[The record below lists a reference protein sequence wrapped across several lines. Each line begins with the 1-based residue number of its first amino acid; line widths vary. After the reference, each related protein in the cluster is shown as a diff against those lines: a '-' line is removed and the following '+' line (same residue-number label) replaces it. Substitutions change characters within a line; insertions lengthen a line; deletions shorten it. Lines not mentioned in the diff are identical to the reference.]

1 VKCDEAKPEC
11 ERCTS
16 TSRKCDGYVT
26 PKPKKDAPKLRANV
40 NELALGRAINWE
52 QGDSSERRAIDYFRC
67 HTAPGVASYF
77 DTDFVGLFFRSWSF
91 LEDRANDSFH
101 RQWSRLVLAVSQ
113 SEPAVRHALVAV
125 GTLNER
131 RDVYLRDVTFSKSIV
146 IDYQLE
152 TGSTFHCQQEQH
164 NDPFA
169 ISQYNK
175 SIAHLANA
183 MNSPSSN
190 SIDTALLV
198 CILFVCV
205 ECLRGDYAPAL
216 KHFQGGMSIA
226 LAAAGKGGP
235 NCRATQ
241 PTGLREKLMPFF
253 NRLELL
259 CQLYGQRPEYIY
271 GLSPS
276 QALPDAFHSIVE
288 ARDSIVHLMNI
299 SIRLIHSTKFRRYK
313 SQITFDDI
321 VQHNDVVSCLST
333 WRTTLDCFLAT
344 APPSSHLTEAATIL
358 EIQRIATL
366 TWLNRALVPE
376 ESAADADIPLYEQA
390 VRLAESLQI
399 SDHNQIKSTT
409 TKSTLPAS
417 TFLFDMEIVSPLY
430 LVAIKCRDPS
440 IRRRAIAVLRHT
452 VRREGL
458 WDSVKAA
465 AIAERV
471 MQIEEKGLPILD
483 GSVLPAEG
491 ARVANCHIDSGPGLN
506 PSGHKVTFFTMP
518 AGIRGNW
525 HTWDEW
531 VELRC

>member
-1 VKCDEAKPEC
+1 MRFEDHH
-11 ERCTS
+11 
-16 TSRKCDGYVT
+16 
-26 PKPKKDAPKLRANV
+26 ANGT
-40 NELALGRAINWE
+40 L
-52 QGDSSERRAIDYFRC
+52 
-67 HTAPGVASYF
+67 
-77 DTDFVGLFFRSWSF
+77 
-91 LEDRANDSFH
+91 H

-131 RDVYLRDVTFSKSIV
+131 RDTYLRDVTFTRSIV
-146 IDYQLE
+146 VDHPQE
-152 TGSTFHCQQEQH
+152 TGAISHCSQQQH

-198 CILFVCV
+198 CILFVAV

-216 KHFQGGMSIA
+216 KHFRGGMSIA
-226 LAAAGKGGP
+226 LAAAGKEGP
-235 NCRATQ
+235 NSRASKM
-241 PTGLREKLMPFF
+241 TGIRERLMPFF

-259 CQLYGQRPEYIY
+259 CQLYGQRPEYDY
-271 GLSPS
+271 GIVPS
-276 QALPDAFHSIVE
+276 ETLPDAFHSIVE

-299 SIRLIHSTKFRRYK
+299 SIRLIHHTKFRRYCNE
-313 SQITFDDI
+313 ITLDDV
-321 VQHNDVVSCLST
+321 VQHNEVVSRLSA
-333 WRTTLDCFLAT
+333 WRQLLDDFLAT
-344 APPSSHLTEAATIL
+344 APTSTNLTEAATIL

-399 SDHNQIKSTT
+399 TDHNKTIRTSN
-409 TKSTLPAS
+409 SALPPS

-471 MQIEEKGLPILD
+471 MQIEEKGLPTLD

-506 PSGHKVTFFTMP
+506 PSGHKVTFYTMP
-518 AGIRGNW
+518 EGVRGSW

>member
-1 VKCDEAKPEC
+1 M
-11 ERCTS
+11 R
-16 TSRKCDGYVT
+16 
-26 PKPKKDAPKLRANV
+26 
-40 NELALGRAINWE
+40 
-52 QGDSSERRAIDYFRC
+52 
-67 HTAPGVASYF
+67 
-77 DTDFVGLFFRSWSF
+77 F
-91 LEDRANDSFH
+91 LEDHHANGTLH

-125 GTLNER
+125 GALNER
-131 RDVYLRDVTFSKSIV
+131 RDTYLRDVTFTRSIV
-146 IDYQLE
+146 VDHPQE
-152 TGSTFHCQQEQH
+152 TGATFNCSQQQH

-169 ISQYNK
+169 LSQYNK
-175 SIAHLANA
+175 AIAHLSNA
-183 MNSPSSN
+183 MNSASSN
-190 SIDTALLV
+190 AVDTALLV

-216 KHFQGGMSIA
+216 KHFRGGMSIA
-226 LAAAGKGGP
+226 LAAAGKECP
-235 NCRATQ
+235 NSRAAKMTDI
-241 PTGLREKLMPFF
+241 RKRLMPFF

-259 CQLYGQRPEYIY
+259 CQLYGQRPEYEY
-271 GLSPS
+271 GIEPS
-276 QALPDAFHSIVE
+276 EALPDAFHSIVE

-299 SIRLIHSTKFRRYK
+299 SIRLIHHTKFRRYCNE
-313 SQITFDDI
+313 ITLDDVI
-321 VQHNDVVSCLST
+321 QHNEVVSCLST
-333 WRTTLDCFLAT
+333 WRQLLDDFLAT

-399 SDHNQIKSTT
+399 RDHNQTT
-409 TKSTLPAS
+409 VTMSKSTLPAS

-471 MQIEEKGLPILD
+471 MQIEEKGLPTLD

-506 PSGHKVTFFTMP
+506 PSGHKVTFYTMP
-518 AGIRGNW
+518 EGVRGRW

>member
-1 VKCDEAKPEC
+1 
-11 ERCTS
+11 
-16 TSRKCDGYVT
+16 
-26 PKPKKDAPKLRANV
+26 
-40 NELALGRAINWE
+40 
-52 QGDSSERRAIDYFRC
+52 
-67 HTAPGVASYF
+67 VAY
-77 DTDFVGLFFRSWSF
+77 TR
-91 LEDRANDSFH
+91 
-101 RQWSRLVLAVSQ
+101 
-113 SEPAVRHALVAV
+113 
-125 GTLNER
+125 
-131 RDVYLRDVTFSKSIV
+131 SIV
-146 IDYQLE
+146 INHPLE
-152 TGSTFHCQQEQH
+152 TGTSQQEQH

-169 ISQYNK
+169 LSQYNK
-175 SIAHLANA
+175 AIAHLAHA
-183 MNSPSSN
+183 MNLPSSN

-216 KHFQGGMSIA
+216 KHFRGGMTIA

-235 NCRATQ
+235 NSRSSQ
-241 PTGLREKLMPFF
+241 MTGIRERLMPFF

-271 GLSPS
+271 GLAPLET
-276 QALPDAFHSIVE
+276 LPDAFHSIVE

-299 SIRLIHSTKFRRYK
+299 SIRLIHHTKLRRY
-313 SQITFDDI
+313 SNEITLDDI
-321 VQHNDVVSCLST
+321 VQHNEVVSCLTT
-333 WRTTLDCFLAT
+333 WRKVLDDFLAT
-344 APPSSHLTEAATIL
+344 VPPSSHLTEAATIL

-390 VRLAESLQI
+390 VRLAESLRI
-399 SDHNQIKSTT
+399 PDHSKTTASTSTSKSP
-409 TKSTLPAS
+409 LPPS

-471 MQIEEKGLPILD
+471 MNIEEKGLPTLD

-518 AGIRGNW
+518 EGVRGEW
-525 HTWDEW
+525 RTWDEW

>member
-1 VKCDEAKPEC
+1 
-11 ERCTS
+11 
-16 TSRKCDGYVT
+16 
-26 PKPKKDAPKLRANV
+26 
-40 NELALGRAINWE
+40 
-52 QGDSSERRAIDYFRC
+52 
-67 HTAPGVASYF
+67 
-77 DTDFVGLFFRSWSF
+77 
-91 LEDRANDSFH
+91 
-101 RQWSRLVLAVSQ
+101 LAVSQ

-125 GTLNER
+125 GALNER
-131 RDVYLRDVTFSKSIV
+131 RDTYLRDVTFTRSIV
-146 IDYQLE
+146 VDHPQE
-152 TGSTFHCQQEQH
+152 TGATFNCSQQQH

-169 ISQYNK
+169 LSQYNK
-175 SIAHLANA
+175 AIAHLSNA
-183 MNSPSSN
+183 MNSASSN
-190 SIDTALLV
+190 AVDTALLV

-216 KHFQGGMSIA
+216 KHFRGGMSIA
-226 LAAAGKGGP
+226 LAAAGKECP
-235 NCRATQ
+235 NSRAAKMTDI
-241 PTGLREKLMPFF
+241 RKRLMPFF

-259 CQLYGQRPEYIY
+259 CQLYGQRPEYEY
-271 GLSPS
+271 GIEPS
-276 QALPDAFHSIVE
+276 EALPDAFHSIVE

-299 SIRLIHSTKFRRYK
+299 SIRLIHHTKFRRYCNE
-313 SQITFDDI
+313 ITLDDV
-321 VQHNDVVSCLST
+321 VQHNEVVSCLST
-333 WRTTLDCFLAT
+333 WRQLLDDFLAT

-399 SDHNQIKSTT
+399 RDHNQTT
-409 TKSTLPAS
+409 VTMSKSTLPAS

-471 MQIEEKGLPILD
+471 MQIEEKCLPTLD

-506 PSGHKVTFFTMP
+506 PSGHKVTFYTMP
-518 AGIRGNW
+518 EGVRGRW

>member
-1 VKCDEAKPEC
+1 M
-11 ERCTS
+11 
-16 TSRKCDGYVT
+16 
-26 PKPKKDAPKLRANV
+26 
-40 NELALGRAINWE
+40 
-52 QGDSSERRAIDYFRC
+52 
-67 HTAPGVASYF
+67 
-77 DTDFVGLFFRSWSF
+77 
-91 LEDRANDSFH
+91 
-101 RQWSRLVLAVSQ
+101 LAVSQ

-131 RDVYLRDVTFSKSIV
+131 RDKYLREVTYSRSIV
-146 IDYQLE
+146 IDHPIE
-152 TGSTFHCQQEQH
+152 TGATFHCEQEQH

-169 ISQYNK
+169 LSQYNK
-175 SIAHLANA
+175 AIAHLANA

-216 KHFQGGMSIA
+216 KHFRGGMSIA

-235 NCRATQ
+235 NSRSSQ
-241 PTGLREKLMPFF
+241 PTGIREKLMPFF

-259 CQLYGQRPEYIY
+259 CQLYGQRPEYVY
-271 GLSPS
+271 GLEP
-276 QALPDAFHSIVE
+276 AEVLPDTFHSIVE

-299 SIRLIHSTKFRRYK
+299 SIRLIHSTKFRRY
-313 SQITFDDI
+313 QNEITLDDI
-321 VQHNDVVSCLST
+321 IQHNEVVSCLST
-333 WRTTLDCFLAT
+333 WRNMLDHFLAT
-344 APPSSHLTEAATIL
+344 APPLAHLTEAATIL

-376 ESAADADIPLYEQA
+376 ENAADADIPLYEKA
-390 VRLAESLQI
+390 VRLAESLRI
-399 SDHNQIKSTT
+399 TDHDKTSASAKS
-409 TKSTLPAS
+409 KSNLPAS

-471 MQIEEKGLPILD
+471 MQIEEKDLPTLD

-506 PSGHKVTFFTMP
+506 PSAHKVTFFTMP
-518 AGIRGNW
+518 EGVRGKW

>member
-1 VKCDEAKPEC
+1 MVLK
-11 ERCTS
+11 
-16 TSRKCDGYVT
+16 G
-26 PKPKKDAPKLRANV
+26 RAN
-40 NELALGRAINWE
+40 GT
-52 QGDSSERRAIDYFRC
+52 S
-67 HTAPGVASYF
+67 
-77 DTDFVGLFFRSWSF
+77 
-91 LEDRANDSFH
+91 H

-125 GTLNER
+125 GALNER
-131 RDVYLRDVTFSKSIV
+131 RDIYLRDVTFTRLIV
-146 IDYQLE
+146 VEHPLE
-152 TGSTFHCQQEQH
+152 AGSTFHSQQQQH

-169 ISQYNK
+169 LSQYNK

-226 LAAAGKGGP
+226 LTASGKEGP
-235 NCRATQ
+235 NTRLSKM
-241 PTGLREKLMPFF
+241 TGIRERLMPFF

-259 CQLYGQRPEYIY
+259 CQLYGLRPEYNY
-271 GLSPS
+271 GLGPWET
-276 QALPDAFHSIVE
+276 LPDAFHSIVE

-299 SIRLIHSTKFRRYK
+299 SIRLIHSTKFRRY
-313 SQITFDDI
+313 SNEITLDDI
-321 VQHNDVVSCLST
+321 VQHNEVVSCLAT
-333 WRTTLDCFLAT
+333 WRILLDDFLTTT
-344 APPSSHLTEAATIL
+344 PPSSHLTEAATIL

-366 TWLNRALVPE
+366 TWLNRALTPE
-376 ESAADADIPLYEQA
+376 ECAADADIPLYEQA

-399 SDHNQIKSTT
+399 PAHHSQTTLSISTA
-409 TKSTLPAS
+409 KSTLPAS

-471 MQIEEKGLPILD
+471 MQIEEIDLPTLD

-518 AGIRGNW
+518 EGVRGKW
-525 HTWDEW
+525 RTWDEW

>member
-1 VKCDEAKPEC
+1 MDSDNARIRRVKCDEAKPEC

-16 TSRKCDGYVT
+16 TGRKCDGYVI

-40 NELALGRAINWE
+40 RELALGRALNWE

-77 DTDFVGLFFRSWSF
+77 DIEFW
-91 LEDRANDSFH
+91 NH
-101 RQWSRLVLAVSQ
+101 LVLAVSQ

-131 RDVYLRDVTFSKSIV
+131 RDKYLREVTYSKSIV
-146 IDYQLE
+146 IDHPIE
-152 TGSTFHCQQEQH
+152 TGATFHCEQEQH

-169 ISQYNK
+169 LSQYNK
-175 SIAHLANA
+175 AIAHLANA

-276 QALPDAFHSIVE
+276 QALPDAFNSIVE

-313 SQITFDDI
+313 SQITLDDI
-321 VQHNDVVSCLST
+321 VQYNDVVSCLST
-333 WRTTLDCFLAT
+333 WRTTLDRFLAT

-358 EIQRIATL
+358 EIQRIVTL

-376 ESAADADIPLYEQA
+376 ESAADADMALYEQA

-399 SDHNQIKSTT
+399 SDQKTPTT
-409 TKSTLPAS
+409 SSKATLPPS

-471 MQIEEKGLPILD
+471 MQIEEKGLPTLD

-491 ARVANCHIDSGPGLN
+491 ARVANCQIDSGPGLN

-518 AGIRGNW
+518 EGIRGKW
-525 HTWDEW
+525 CTWDEW

>member
-1 VKCDEAKPEC
+1 M
-11 ERCTS
+11 
-16 TSRKCDGYVT
+16 
-26 PKPKKDAPKLRANV
+26 
-40 NELALGRAINWE
+40 
-52 QGDSSERRAIDYFRC
+52 Q
-67 HTAPGVASYF
+67 
-77 DTDFVGLFFRSWSF
+77 
-91 LEDRANDSFH
+91 
-101 RQWSRLVLAVSQ
+101 VSQ
-113 SEPAVRHALVAV
+113 SEPAVLHALVAV
-125 GTLNER
+125 GTLDER
-131 RDVYLRDVTFSKSIV
+131 RDVYLQDVSYTRSVV
-146 IDYQLE
+146 IDHPPE
-152 TGSTFHCQQEQH
+152 TGASFHPQQEQH

-169 ISQYNK
+169 LSQYNK
-175 SIAHLANA
+175 AIAHLANA
-183 MNSPSSN
+183 MNSSASN

-216 KHFQGGMSIA
+216 KHFRGGMSIA
-226 LAAAGKGGP
+226 LAAAGEGGP
-235 NCRATQ
+235 NSRASQSTAI
-241 PTGLREKLMPFF
+241 RERLMPFF

-259 CQLYGQRPEYIY
+259 CQLYGQRPEYVY
-271 GLSPS
+271 GLEPS
-276 QALPDAFHSIVE
+276 ETLPGVFHSIVE

-299 SIRLIHSTKFRRYK
+299 SIRLIHTTKFRRYRDE
-313 SQITFDDI
+313 ILLDDI
-321 VQHNDVVSCLST
+321 VQHNEVVSCLHT
-333 WRTTLDCFLAT
+333 WKQLLDRFLAT
-344 APPSSHLTEAATIL
+344 SPPSSHHTEAATIL

-399 SDHNQIKSTT
+399 PDHSQAITST

-471 MQIEEKGLPILD
+471 MQIEEQGLPTLD
-483 GSVLPAEG
+483 GSVLPEEG
-491 ARVANCHIDSGPGLN
+491 ARVANCHIDSGPGLS

-518 AGIRGNW
+518 DGVRGRW

-531 VELRC
+531 VELQR

>member
-1 VKCDEAKPEC
+1 M
-11 ERCTS
+11 
-16 TSRKCDGYVT
+16 
-26 PKPKKDAPKLRANV
+26 
-40 NELALGRAINWE
+40 W
-52 QGDSSERRAIDYFRC
+52 
-67 HTAPGVASYF
+67 
-77 DTDFVGLFFRSWSF
+77 F
-91 LEDRANDSFH
+91 LEVHADGIFH
-101 RQWSRLVLAVSQ
+101 RQWTRLVLAVSQ

-131 RDVYLRDVTFSKSIV
+131 RDVYLRDVTFTRSIV
-146 IDYQLE
+146 IDHPLE
-152 TGSTFHCQQEQH
+152 TGSTFHCQQQQH

-169 ISQYNK
+169 LSQYNK
-175 SIAHLANA
+175 AIAHLANA

-190 SIDTALLV
+190 AIDTALLV

-216 KHFQGGMSIA
+216 KHFRGGMSIA
-226 LAAAGKGGP
+226 LAAAGKEGP
-235 NCRATQ
+235 NSRASKM
-241 PTGLREKLMPFF
+241 TGIRERLMPFF

-259 CQLYGQRPEYIY
+259 CQLYGQRPEYEY
-271 GLSPS
+271 GIEPFET
-276 QALPDAFHSIVE
+276 LPDAFHSIVE

-299 SIRLIHSTKFRRYK
+299 SIRLIHHTKFRRYCNEIK
-313 SQITFDDI
+313 LDDI
-321 VQHNDVVSCLST
+321 VQHNEVVSCLSI
-333 WRTTLDCFLAT
+333 WRQLLDDFLAT
-344 APPSSHLTEAATIL
+344 ATPSTHLTEAATIL
-358 EIQRIATL
+358 EIQRIVTL

-390 VRLAESLQI
+390 VRLAESLRI
-399 SDHNQIKSTT
+399 TDHDQTT
-409 TKSTLPAS
+409 TTTTASNPALPAS

-471 MQIEEKGLPILD
+471 MQIEEKGLPTLD
-483 GSVLPAEG
+483 GNVLPAEG

-518 AGIRGNW
+518 EGVRGKW